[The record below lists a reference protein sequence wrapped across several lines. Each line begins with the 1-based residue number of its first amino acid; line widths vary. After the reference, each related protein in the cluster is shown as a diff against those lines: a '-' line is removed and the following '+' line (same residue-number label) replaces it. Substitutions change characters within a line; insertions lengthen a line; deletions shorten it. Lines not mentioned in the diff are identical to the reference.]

1 MLGAFQVPSGQRQA
15 GVRVGSSMCGRPGI
29 CLEVRV
35 RVHVLVRGCCHLCM
49 GVVRG
54 AGVPDA
60 RGLNEEAWTGQPFSR
75 RAGGKPLLSAVGES
89 GAKG

>member
-1 MLGAFQVPSGQRQA
+1 
-15 GVRVGSSMCGRPGI
+15 
-29 CLEVRV
+29 
-35 RVHVLVRGCCHLCM
+35 M